1 MVSRILFVGDYD
13 LAGGG
18 IATRMYREGCKVSW
32 LTSNRDK
39 MLWGDRVHGKVHRL
53 AITYNNCSQ
62 IIKGEAVDCIVVLTG
77 IYRELDDQDAVWG
90 RGTLLPMLVPV
101 LRAAAAE
108 QVRYICFLSS
118 VRLGDEGLLEP
129 GFEELRAGERI
140 VTSFCQEKK
149 IPLLVLRLDCVYG
162 QRMLDGPNLVGD
174 ILRAMQKGKDAACPF
189 TPDSEF
195 DILFKW
201 DMADAAYRLLNMDA
215 SGSFQVLTGS
225 PVTARQLWEMAA
237 AALGHEG
244 TIQYGQKE
252 RHCPQG
258 WDQEIR
264 QLCGWMPFYPFAE
277 HGAAI
282 MERELARWRQDG
294 AAAQKKTDWKTRLK
308 KKPFLYET
316 AQNLLL
322 FGITVLLT
330 RFTVSWSDLRFVD
343 VRLLYVVIIA
353 ITFGMRQGLLAT
365 GLAIVSYTGSLLR
378 SGVDVSYMLYS
389 IESWVPLIVY
399 GVAGAFGGYWSDRKH
414 DEYQNLEN
422 EFQENK
428 SRYQLLKDLYREVL
442 DVKNRLQKQIVIS
455 KDSFNRIYT
464 ITEGL
469 DRQNPYI
476 VLLRTVGVIEEVM
489 ECGAVAIYL
498 QPRPDSPYCRLMA
511 CSSSLASRLRP
522 SMDLRT
528 MPKLQQAIQKG
539 EMFVNLELEQ
549 SCPVF
554 AMPVSDGQT
563 SVALVELYDLSA
575 DQYTVYYRSLFQ
587 TLVQIVQNNLIHAYR
602 YQKENWSR
610 LHLPGTSIM
619 KAEAF
624 TEQLTA
630 LRQASEEYGYSYSV
644 ARIELSGDAPLP
656 PPKEEAVRPSP
667 QPDAG
672 SDVDSLYQQLL
683 RQIDTARERPARPVP
698 RARQPKPAARTLA
711 QTPVQ
716 ELYRRIQPLLRG
728 TDLLGMGEDGG
739 LRAVF
744 LYLDAGHRPLLE
756 SRFAGQGFRLVWE
769 G

>member
-62 IIKGEAVDCIVVLTG
+62 IIKGEAVDCIVGLTG

-108 QVRYICFLSS
+108 QVRHICFLSS

-174 ILRAMQKGKDAACPF
+174 ILRAMQKGKDVACPF

-244 TIQYGQKE
+244 TIRYGQKE

-378 SGVDVSYMLYS
+378 SGRHFCIIKTKVSNSCHFRFYYKEASALYLHEVSHS
-389 IESWVPLIVY
+389 IDFCTFRGYCAAEIEGLII
-399 GVAGAFGGYWSDRKH
+399 
-414 DEYQNLEN
+414 N
-422 EFQENK
+422 
-428 SRYQLLKDLYREVL
+428 
-442 DVKNRLQKQIVIS
+442 IS
-455 KDSFNRIYT
+455 IYDIYT
-464 ITEGL
+464 IFRKIRICHREFG
-469 DRQNPYI
+469 
-476 VLLRTVGVIEEVM
+476 
-489 ECGAVAIYL
+489 
-498 QPRPDSPYCRLMA
+498 
-511 CSSSLASRLRP
+511 
-522 SMDLRT
+522 
-528 MPKLQQAIQKG
+528 
-539 EMFVNLELEQ
+539 Q
-549 SCPVF
+549 S
-554 AMPVSDGQT
+554 PVSSDIRC
-563 SVALVELYDLSA
+563 VNYSA
-575 DQYTVYYRSLFQ
+575 GSFICFGYAD
-587 TLVQIVQNNLIHAYR
+587 NLI
-602 YQKENWSR
+602 
-610 LHLPGTSIM
+610 GTICHC
-619 KAEAF
+619 
-624 TEQLTA
+624 
-630 LRQASEEYGYSYSV
+630 Y
-644 ARIELSGDAPLP
+644 I
-656 PPKEEAVRPSP
+656 
-667 QPDAG
+667 
-672 SDVDSLYQQLL
+672 
-683 RQIDTARERPARPVP
+683 
-698 RARQPKPAARTLA
+698 
-711 QTPVQ
+711 
-716 ELYRRIQPLLRG
+716 
-728 TDLLGMGEDGG
+728 
-739 LRAVF
+739 
-744 LYLDAGHRPLLE
+744 
-756 SRFAGQGFRLVWE
+756 
-769 G
+769 